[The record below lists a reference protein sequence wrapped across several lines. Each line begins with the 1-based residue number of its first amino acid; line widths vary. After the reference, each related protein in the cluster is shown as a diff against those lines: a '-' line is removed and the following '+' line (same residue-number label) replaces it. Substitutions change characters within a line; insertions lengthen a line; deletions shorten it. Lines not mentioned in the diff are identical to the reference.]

1 MKRNDFIKVI
11 KLRSCWKIDRRIG
24 DYKLPN
30 NERISIYVEKLVREQ
45 IKLDKLAISHDG
57 DLKYCG
63 ERNGTIY
70 EISAPFEEIEQCG
83 FAEQESRIEKLVREI
98 VG

>member
-1 MKRNDFIKVI
+1 MKRSNFKKIIKI
-11 KLRSCWKIDRRIG
+11 RSCWKIDRRVG

-30 NERISIYVEKLVREQ
+30 GERLSVYVERLVREQ
-45 IKLDKLAISHDG
+45 MKLDKLAISCDG

-70 EISAPFEEIEQCG
+70 EISAPFEEAEQCG